1 MIMIMIMKINATK
14 CVQRYGVVVTSFAVI
29 VAYNIKNIRGNN
41 MRMMDIKH

>member
-1 MIMIMIMKINATK
+1 MKINATK